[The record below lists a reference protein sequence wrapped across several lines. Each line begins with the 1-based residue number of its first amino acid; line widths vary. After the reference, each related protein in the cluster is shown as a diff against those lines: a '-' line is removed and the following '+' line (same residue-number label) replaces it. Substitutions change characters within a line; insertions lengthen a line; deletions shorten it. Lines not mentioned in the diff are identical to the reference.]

1 MSNGFQQ
8 RNLSGALFKN
18 DKGGNEARPDYRGDI
33 CINGVNYELAAWIKE
48 GQKGKYMSLSAK
60 EKEEQPAQRQSPPSR
75 GAPPSRGGFDD
86 LDDAPF

>member
-60 EKEEQPAQRQSPPSR
+60 EKEERAPAVPARSQAPAPR
-75 GAPPSRGGFDD
+75 GRGFDD
-86 LDDAPF
+86 MDSDIPF